1 MKKAFGLCLG
11 MIAFVF
17 ALELVWSSNLP
28 GPVATPTPSP
38 TPTLFTSSPTP
49 EPEESGPVTIIIESP
64 TEDLWVAIPVDGAP
78 EN

>member
-1 MKKAFGLCLG
+1 MKKALGLCLG

-17 ALELVWSSNLP
+17 ALELVWSSNVP
-28 GPVATPTPSP
+28 TPASTPSP
-38 TPTLFTSSPTP
+38 APAPTLVVSSPTP

-64 TEDLWVAIPVDGAP
+64 TEDLWVAIPVEGAP